1 MNLLEIVDKRNEKLK
16 ELEDF
21 ASKFELEKR
30 KMNEDEES
38 DFSKIKNEV
47 ENLNKQIDDIK
58 EADNKAIRTNESIQK
73 NNNKNMNETKF
84 NLLKTI
90 RSFSPNFFPGE
101 SISEEIHTLLNAGK
115 ESFRKAGL
123 ESLGQITLPT
133 GSEYRDILAGTATAG
148 QEIIQT
154 NVLPLVL
161 QFRAKT
167 VLGQAGATFYSNLV
181 GNVQIPIYNNSTVQW
196 GSEVSA
202 NASGSTG
209 AFSDIILSPHR
220 LSSYIDISKQ
230 FLVQDS
236 IDAEA
241 TLLQDLQN
249 AILVAV
255 ENTAFSQLV
264 GSASANPQGMF
275 YNLTGNTTSFTSA
288 TTGTTSFAKLINLK
302 GVVDTNNSLTGN
314 LAYITNPSESAIME
328 TTPVNAAGGSVMSM
342 NAGKINGYPVLSTS
356 NVGTYG
362 AYNLVAFGNWS
373 DFVIGQFGGM
383 DLLVDPYTQ
392 ANLGKVRIVI
402 NTYWDFKVKKQ
413 KSFSYSYM
421 G

>member
-161 QFRAKT
+161 QDRK
-167 VLGQAGATFYSNLV
+167 S
-181 GNVQIPIYNNSTVQW
+181 
-196 GSEVSA
+196 
-202 NASGSTG
+202 
-209 AFSDIILSPHR
+209 
-220 LSSYIDISKQ
+220 
-230 FLVQDS
+230 
-236 IDAEA
+236 
-241 TLLQDLQN
+241 
-249 AILVAV
+249 
-255 ENTAFSQLV
+255 
-264 GSASANPQGMF
+264 
-275 YNLTGNTTSFTSA
+275 
-288 TTGTTSFAKLINLK
+288 
-302 GVVDTNNSLTGN
+302 VV
-314 LAYITNPSESAIME
+314 
-328 TTPVNAAGGSVMSM
+328 
-342 NAGKINGYPVLSTS
+342 
-356 NVGTYG
+356 
-362 AYNLVAFGNWS
+362 
-373 DFVIGQFGGM
+373 
-383 DLLVDPYTQ
+383 
-392 ANLGKVRIVI
+392 
-402 NTYWDFKVKKQ
+402 
-413 KSFSYSYM
+413 
-421 G
+421 